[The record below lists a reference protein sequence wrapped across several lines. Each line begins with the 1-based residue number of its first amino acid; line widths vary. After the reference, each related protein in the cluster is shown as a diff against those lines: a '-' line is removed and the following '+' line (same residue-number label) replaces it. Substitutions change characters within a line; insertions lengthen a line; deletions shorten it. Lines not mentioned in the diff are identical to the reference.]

1 MARGFFFVGTD
12 HNIGTTMLTGAIAG
26 TLRDLGSNTGVFKPI
41 AMNSNTVVIDDKK
54 ICESV
59 QYLKS
64 LSSSEDDINLINPY
78 SFEMHN
84 IPVIAARFGNDTEIS
99 IEKLD
104 DIYFRLSLL
113 REIICIDGGAGL
125 LSPITKD
132 ETMVDLL
139 LTFNSELVIV
149 TTPSRM
155 MVPDLLLSAYFAM
168 QTGIPITGYIINGWY
183 EEAATVIDYEQIE
196 IVKNHVGIN
205 LIGMLPRFEDV
216 DFKKTENFSRLKDE
230 VKKRFDLDAFRENRN
245 DWL

>member
-26 TLRDLGSNTGVFKPI
+26 ALRELGSNSGVFKPI
-41 AMNSNTVVIDDKK
+41 AMNSNTVLVDDKK

-59 QYLKS
+59 QYLKE
-64 LSSSEDDINLINPY
+64 LSSSTDDISLINQY
-78 SFEMHN
+78 SFEMKN
-84 IPVIAARFGNDTEIS
+84 IPFIAARFGNDTEIS

-155 MVPDLLLSAYFAM
+155 MLPDVLQTAYFAM
-168 QTGIPITGYIINGWY
+168 QTGIPITGYIINNWY
-183 EEAATVIDYEQIE
+183 EEAATVIDYEQVE
-196 IVKNHVGIN
+196 IIKNHVGIN
-205 LIGMLPRFEDV
+205 LIGMLPRFEEV
-216 DFKKTENFSRLKDE
+216 DFINPENFGRLKDE
-230 VKKRFDLDAFRENRN
+230 VKQRFDLDVFRERRN

>member
-1 MARGFFFVGTD
+1 MARGFFFVGTE

-26 TLRDLGSNTGVFKPI
+26 TLRDFGSNTGVFMPI
-41 AMNSNTVVIDDKK
+41 AMNSNTIDVGDRK

-59 QYLKS
+59 QYLKA
-64 LSSSEDDINLINPY
+64 LSSSADDLEIINPY
-78 SFEMHN
+78 SFEMQN
-84 IPVIAARFGNDTEIS
+84 IPVIAARFGSDTEIS

-149 TTPSRM
+149 TTPSPM
-155 MVPDLLLSAYFAM
+155 MLPNVLQTAYFAM
-168 QTGIPITGYIINGWY
+168 QTGIPITGYIINNWY
-183 EEAATVIDYEQIE
+183 EEAATVIDYEQVE
-196 IVKNHVGIN
+196 IIKNHVGIN

-216 DFKKTENFSRLKDE
+216 DFKNSDNFGRLKDE
-230 VKKRFDLDAFRENRN
+230 IKQRFDLDAFSENCN